1 MSKEPGV
8 LPKLEILIFGVLFL
22 AFLIWAVS
30 KCSATRREYQ
40 QEAEQEQEEMAE
52 LDSIEK
58 AALKDMVPLDTVIKP
73 LEKPNPQVEVKTL
86 SPLYI
91 IVNGVNMRSGP
102 GLNFKRVDRLQL
114 HDLVYF
120 TGEVT
125 DTTQEID
132 LGGIVTD
139 EPWVKVKNKKGQ
151 EGWIYGACVDY
162 YKRELKGVET
172 D

>member
-30 KCSATRREYQ
+30 KCSATRRAYQ
-40 QEAEQEQEEMAE
+40 QEAEREEAELAE
-52 LDSIEK
+52 LDSLDK

-73 LEKPNPQVEVKTL
+73 LEKANPQVEVKTL
-86 SPLYI
+86 PPLYI

-102 GLNFKRVDRLQL
+102 GLNFKRIDRLKL
-114 HDLVYF
+114 HDVVYF

-125 DTTQEID
+125 DTTQQID
-132 LGGIVTD
+132 LGGVVTD

-162 YKRELKGVET
+162 YKRELEGVET